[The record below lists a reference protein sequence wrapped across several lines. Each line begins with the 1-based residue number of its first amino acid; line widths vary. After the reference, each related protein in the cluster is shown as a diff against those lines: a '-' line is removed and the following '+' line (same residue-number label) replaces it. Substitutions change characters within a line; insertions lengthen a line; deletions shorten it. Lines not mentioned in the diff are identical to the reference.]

1 MILSSALMLTACLN
15 KEYFEFDK
23 ISETSWN
30 PKVAIPLLKGEVGVY
45 QLFGATD
52 SNAVNING
60 KDIKLI
66 YGGKKAS
73 FQLNNVVA
81 FQDVS
86 TPNGPL
92 GYTTNPTLLPPIPF
106 DVNGTVQIQ
115 SVLLSAG
122 ELTIATSN
130 GNGTD
135 QITFEFLD
143 IKNEGGTALRVEVTA
158 GETETRSLNNYSIE
172 PTNGEIRIQIQ
183 GSNTGSCDGQIEIKG
198 LDYQSVTGD
207 FSTAVQR
214 VGEESFQLHLFKNI
228 AAKGDIEVSNPILA
242 IEASNS
248 FGFSILPVFD
258 SVFATNPASN
268 DIIPLVKNP
277 NVAIGEIKAS
287 TKSGEFVNSRI
298 ELNGTNSNLSRF
310 IGISPKTITYNLGM
324 QAGNNPPAPQ
334 TVFKDSKC
342 DLSISLE
349 LPLEGKISAFE
360 VLDTIDMQVTT
371 DLTLIK
377 EFVMKTYTNNG
388 FPLETNISLILMNEK
403 KQIMTKADGSP
414 MVLLDELFTAA
425 APVDGSGV
433 VTSSAESS
441 IEHQLVDEEVL
452 ASLPLAR
459 FVQLRASM
467 NTSNFGKDII
477 KIQSDYKL
485 EVSVGIKL
493 TGNIN
498 LLKDEEE

>member
-1 MILSSALMLTACLN
+1 
-15 KEYFEFDK
+15 
-23 ISETSWN
+23 
-30 PKVAIPLLKGEVGVY
+30 
-45 QLFGATD
+45 
-52 SNAVNING
+52 
-60 KDIKLI
+60 
-66 YGGKKAS
+66 
-73 FQLNNVVA
+73 
-81 FQDVS
+81 
-86 TPNGPL
+86 
-92 GYTTNPTLLPPIPF
+92 
-106 DVNGTVQIQ
+106 
-115 SVLLSAG
+115 
-122 ELTIATSN
+122 
-130 GNGTD
+130 
-135 QITFEFLD
+135 
-143 IKNEGGTALRVEVTA
+143 
-158 GETETRSLNNYSIE
+158 
-172 PTNGEIRIQIQ
+172 
-183 GSNTGSCDGQIEIKG
+183 
-198 LDYQSVTGD
+198 
-207 FSTAVQR
+207 
-214 VGEESFQLHLFKNI
+214 
-228 AAKGDIEVSNPILA
+228 
-242 IEASNS
+242 
-248 FGFSILPVFD
+248 
-258 SVFATNPASN
+258 
-268 DIIPLVKNP
+268 
-277 NVAIGEIKAS
+277 
-287 TKSGEFVNSRI
+287 
-298 ELNGTNSNLSRF
+298 
-310 IGISPKTITYNLGM
+310 M

-498 LLKDEEE
+498 LLKDEEEWKN